1 MVRFMQNILGE
12 DGRFCYIDWGRRDY
26 ASAVA
31 EMMDFV
37 ERRIAGSDKDTI
49 FFVEHEPVITMG
61 RSAREEHLVGAC
73 GANAKSVAGIPVVP
87 TDRGGDVTLHAPGQL
102 VIYPVIKLKMREQR
116 LHDLLA
122 AYEEV
127 LIRTARAFGIDAFR
141 VMGKTGAW
149 TGRGKLA
156 SIGIHLRRWITYH
169 GMALNVSNDLSLF
182 DAIIPCG
189 LHGIKMTSLEAEAG
203 NKIDM
208 EDVKREV
215 LNQFPAV
222 WTDFSRGS

>member
-1 MVRFMQNILGE
+1 MQNILGE
-12 DGRFCYIDWGRRDY
+12 DRRFCYIDWGRRDY

-37 ERRIAGSDKDTI
+37 ERRIAVHDKDTI

-61 RSAREEHLVGAC
+61 RRAREEHLVGAC
-73 GANAKSVAGIPVVP
+73 GDNEKSVAGIPVVP

-102 VIYPVIKLKMREQR
+102 VIYPVIRLKMREQR

-127 LIRTARAFGIDAFR
+127 LLRTARAFGIDAFR

-203 NKIDM
+203 HRIDM
-208 EDVKREV
+208 EDVKREI

-222 WTDFSRGS
+222 WMAFSQGG

>member
-1 MVRFMQNILGE
+1 MQNVLGE

-26 ASAVA
+26 VSAVA

-37 ERRIAGSDKDTI
+37 ERRITGQGKDTV

-61 RSAREEHLVGAC
+61 RRARVEHLVGAC
-73 GANAKSVAGIPVVP
+73 GANTKSVAGIPVVP
-87 TDRGGDVTLHAPGQL
+87 TDRGGDVTLHAPGQI
-102 VIYPVIKLKMREQR
+102 VIYPVIRLKMREQR

-127 LIRTARAFGIDAFR
+127 LLRTAGAFGIHAFR

-149 TGRGKLA
+149 TEHGKLA

-189 LHGIKMTSLEAEAG
+189 LRGIKMTSLEAEAG
-203 NKIDM
+203 QRIDM
-208 EDVKREV
+208 EDVKRKI
-215 LNQFPAV
+215 LNQFPEV
-222 WTDFSRGS
+222 WMAFSQVS

>member
-1 MVRFMQNILGE
+1 MQNILGE
-12 DGRFCYIDWGRRDY
+12 DRRFCYIDWGRRDY
-26 ASAVA
+26 AGAVA
-31 EMMDFV
+31 EMMAFV
-37 ERRIAGSDKDTI
+37 ERRIAGHDKDTI

-61 RSAREEHLVGAC
+61 RRAREEHLVGAS
-73 GANAKSVAGIPVVP
+73 GANEKSVAGIPVVP

-127 LIRTARAFGIDAFR
+127 LLGTARTFGIDAFR

-203 NKIDM
+203 HRIDM

-222 WTDFSRGS
+222 WMAFSQGG